1 MPCRYGDSHCNAYV
15 QPTLRTIFEKLF
27 VLNLGKGRRASLEER
42 GDLLQ
47 PNPSMLQPSECKGTK
62 VNALSHLLWKVPPF
76 AHELHRHGVV
86 KCYLLQARVRVSCQ
100 RFRAQD
106 RAFPL
111 KPMSSMT
118 NSMSENRP

>member
-47 PNPSMLQPSECKGTK
+47 PNPSTLQPSERKAQKSMHFHTCSGKFRPSRMNCT
-62 VNALSHLLWKVPPF
+62 VMALSRVTCCKRVF
-76 AHELHRHGVV
+76 A
-86 KCYLLQARVRVSCQ
+86 
-100 RFRAQD
+100 
-106 RAFPL
+106 
-111 KPMSSMT
+111 
-118 NSMSENRP
+118 